1 LDCFNKEKMKFLA
14 ILGCVWVLVGCS
26 AMPAAQQQ
34 VTLEA
39 KVVCCKDVKAFEY
52 VSLRP
57 DTDARFVLDEKS
69 PVYQFAR
76 GKSYFKAFE
85 VETAPNRFLFV
96 KSYFNGMLIGQY
108 LQPIFLFL
116 DAGYEPLV
124 ALTPRQE
131 FEEGNMFRD
140 NNAHMVGGVR
150 IPASAKYVVVYTAK
164 FDAPPNAATTR
175 PSVGVFM
182 SGTTPIVMRNSG
194 KAIPLERAPSGEL
207 LVRVFDVPEGK

>member
-1 LDCFNKEKMKFLA
+1 MKLLA
-14 ILGCVWVLVGCS
+14 VLGCVWVLVGCS
-26 AMPAAQQQ
+26 AMPAAQLEA
-34 VTLEA
+34 TLET

-52 VSLRP
+52 TPLRP
-57 DTDARFVLDEKS
+57 DADARFVLDEKS

-85 VETAPNRFLFV
+85 IETVPNRVLFV

-116 DAGYEPLV
+116 DTRYEPLV
-124 ALTPRQE
+124 ALTPRQD

-150 IPASAKYVVVYTAK
+150 IPESAKYVIVYTAK
-164 FDAPPNAATTR
+164 FDTPPSAATTR
-175 PSVGVFM
+175 PSTGVFM
-182 SGTTPIVMRNSG
+182 SGTTPIVTQNPG
-194 KAIPLERAPSGEL
+194 KSIQLERAPVGEL
-207 LVRVFDVPEGK
+207 LLRTFDIPPIK